1 MASISD
7 VGLFGEASN
16 KRPLENGFVPRYKPR
31 KLSAVRDFP
40 PGCGLHAVPADFKH
54 EENGSSG
61 AGVSESGGVD
71 DCHVAHAAIASGV
84 DSFLAPSSMEA
95 DRVDIPKFLKPDV
108 MKNSEIVKD
117 EGPSGVNIE
126 VDCGSRCI
134 NSPIDKVVAE
144 SVDALVEDVTVT
156 TIDVT
161 SVEEVMIEI
170 GPICDELPN
179 EVEVQTLEALDQ
191 HVELDEA
198 ESLDALVGKM
208 NTMDGFSNGVAKIT
222 DSDSSKE
229 EIEPEGQTTLE
240 KLSEVE
246 ASVLIPNS
254 VAGEVKSVLDAGA
267 SIDELPLVGF
277 SQPSIS
283 FHGSFKLGASA
294 MVKDKYH
301 PRRVSAVRNF
311 PPGCGTNNWVP
322 TEQKQQTVITSG
334 KDYLDGVK
342 KVEKK
347 FEEMN
352 EISTIKAEDMNETD
366 TTENRASV
374 VREPVSFE
382 ECNGGPQDSN
392 MEETDARQST
402 VVSATSA
409 KAVLDSRHSTSVMT
423 ETVVPS
429 LKRSAAIMPPHNDFG
444 SDDKSHRLV
453 VHGLAA
459 APFCPWRK
467 GKLSSN
473 DLPGELPAGKSKKL
487 TSCGKRKSK
496 AVPSN
501 RKLQEDCVGNSSTK
515 KMAVPGSYDA
525 DGNPGSSMIF
535 HKEDHDVY
543 DEDLPY
549 LTPVPI
555 QAIPGNT
562 HEDIAGPVGKE
573 IVVYA
578 QDTCDNMKYL
588 HGGVSLKDEVEREV
602 MHGLMT
608 APYCPWTQGKIVF
621 ENSDEGNSGGKV
633 RNQKLSS
640 RKKMKSVSKKSSS
653 ELKFPRGL
661 SMKQKDNS
669 VVHED
674 GSPKGFMQTDEAG
687 PDHDGDLPANSF
699 AIREMQDIGVSLPP
713 FGPNYSSQGDAR
725 NRVRET
731 LRLFH
736 AICRKLLQ
744 KEEANSMQDE
754 EGNLKESDKK
764 MKRIDLV
771 SAKIIKHKGKEVNTD
786 KQMFGQVPGVEV
798 GDEFQYRVEL
808 AIVGIHRLYQAGID
822 WMKVDGE
829 PVATSIVASGAYS
842 DDLENADV
850 LIYSGQGGNV
860 VGKIK
865 EPADQKLE
873 RGNLALRNS
882 ISAETPVRVVR
893 GWKETKTI
901 DTADSRPK
909 TVSIYVYDG
918 LYTVK
923 RYWTEVGP
931 RGKQVFMFELRRNPG
946 QPELAWKEL
955 KNSNKSRTRPG
966 VCVSD
971 ISGGKEPVPVF
982 AVNTI
987 DDEKPPPFNYT
998 PKMIYPDW
1006 FFPIPPEGCNCT
1018 GRCSDTKKCPCTVR
1032 NGGEIPYNR
1041 NGAIVEAKPLVFECG
1056 PSCNCPPSCY
1066 NRVTQR
1072 GIRFKLEIFKTD
1084 SRGWGLRSLNSIPSG
1099 CFICE
1104 YAGELLEDKEAE
1116 QRVGNDEYLFD
1127 IGQNYSDFS
1136 LNAEERAIPVESL
1149 EEAEA
1154 GYTIDAGQYGNVG
1167 RFVNHSCSPN
1177 LYAQNVIYDHDDK
1190 RMPHVM
1196 LFAAENI
1203 PPLQELTYHY
1213 NYTVDQVRDSNGN
1226 IKIKKCYCGSA
1237 ECTGRMY

>member
-1 MASISD
+1 MDSISD

-16 KRPLENGFVPRYKPR
+16 KRPLENCFVPRYKPR
-31 KLSAVRDFP
+31 KVSAIRDFP
-40 PGCGLHAVPADFKH
+40 PGCGLHAAPADFKH
-54 EENGSSG
+54 EENVSSG
-61 AGVSESGGVD
+61 AGVWESGGVN
-71 DCHVAHAAIASGV
+71 DCHVAHAAIAIGV
-84 DSFLAPSSMEA
+84 DSFLAPSSVEA
-95 DRVDIPKFLKPDV
+95 DRVDIPKFLKLDV
-108 MKNSEIVKD
+108 MKNSEIVEDK
-117 EGPSGVNIE
+117 GPSGVNIE
-126 VDCGSRCI
+126 VDYGLRCI

-144 SVDALVEDVTVT
+144 SVDALVEDVTASS
-156 TIDVT
+156 IDVT
-161 SVEEVMIEI
+161 NVEEVMIEI
-170 GPICDELPN
+170 GHICNGLPN
-179 EVEVQTLEALDQ
+179 EVEVQTLKALDKP
-191 HVELDEA
+191 VELDGA
-198 ESLDALVGKM
+198 ESVDASVGKM
-208 NTMDGFSNGVAKIT
+208 NTMDGFSNGVAKIAE
-222 DSDSSKE
+222 SDSSKE

-240 KLSEVE
+240 KLREVE
-246 ASVLIPNS
+246 ASILIPNS
-254 VAGEVKSVLDAGA
+254 VAGEAKSMLDAGA

-277 SQPSIS
+277 SQPSTS
-283 FHGSFKLGASA
+283 FHVSFKLGGSA

-311 PPGCGTNNWVP
+311 PPGCGTNNWVL
-322 TEQKQQTVITSG
+322 TEQKQQTVTSG
-334 KDYLDGVK
+334 KDYLDEVK
-342 KVEKK
+342 KVRKK
-347 FEEMN
+347 IEEMN
-352 EISTIKAEDMNETD
+352 ETNTITAVDTNKTD
-366 TTENRASV
+366 TTENKVSV
-374 VREPVSFE
+374 ACEHVSFE
-382 ECNGGPQDSN
+382 ECNGDPQDSN
-392 MEETDARQST
+392 MEETDARQSNI
-402 VVSATSA
+402 VSADSA
-409 KAVLDSRHSTSVMT
+409 KAVLVSKHNTSVMI
-423 ETVVPS
+423 ESVVPS
-429 LKRSAAIMPPHNDFG
+429 LKRSAAARPPHNDFG
-444 SDDKSHRLV
+444 SDGKSHRLV

-467 GKLSSN
+467 GKSSSN
-473 DLPGELPAGKSKKL
+473 DLPGESTVGKSKKH
-487 TSCGKRKSK
+487 TFRGKRKSK
-496 AVPSN
+496 AVPSIRN
-501 RKLQEDCVGNSSTK
+501 LQADRLGNSSTK
-515 KMAVPGSYDA
+515 TTAVPGSYDA
-525 DGNPGSSMIF
+525 DGNLGSSVFF
-535 HKEDHDVY
+535 HMEDHNVY

-555 QAIPGNT
+555 QAIPGDAD
-562 HEDIAGPVGKE
+562 EDMAGAVGKE
-573 IVVYA
+573 IVVYE
-578 QDTCDNMKYL
+578 QNTSDNVKPL
-588 HGGVSLKDEVEREV
+588 LGGVSLKEEVEREV
-602 MHGLMT
+602 GHGLMT

-621 ENSDEGNSGGKV
+621 ENSDEGNSGRKV
-633 RNQKLSS
+633 KNHELSL
-640 RKKMKSVSKKSSS
+640 RKKMKADSKKGSS
-653 ELKFPRGL
+653 EMKFPRGPSL
-661 SMKQKDNS
+661 KQKEDS

-687 PDHDGDLPANSF
+687 PDHHGDLPANSF

-713 FGPNYSSQGDAR
+713 FGPNYSCQGDAR

-744 KEEANSMQDE
+744 KEEANSMPDE
-754 EGNLKESDKK
+754 EGNSKESDKK

-860 VGKIK
+860 VGKAK
-865 EPADQKLE
+865 QPEDQKLE

-909 TVSIYVYDG
+909 TVTIYVYDG

-966 VCVSD
+966 ICVSD
-971 ISGGKEPVPVF
+971 VSGGKELFPVF

-1006 FFPIPPEGCNCT
+1006 FFPISPEGCNCT

-1099 CFICE
+1099 SFICE

-1136 LNAEERAIPVESL
+1136 LNAEECAIPVESV

-1177 LYAQNVIYDHDDK
+1177 LYAQNVIYDHNDK

>member
-7 VGLFGEASN
+7 VGLFGGASN

-31 KLSAVRDFP
+31 KVSAIRDFP
-40 PGCGLHAVPADFKH
+40 PGCDLSAASADFKH
-54 EENGSSG
+54 EENGSG
-61 AGVSESGGVD
+61 GGGVPESGGVN
-71 DCHVAHAAIASGV
+71 DCHMAHAAIANGV
-84 DSFLAPSSMEA
+84 DSFLSPTSIEG
-95 DRVDIPKFLKPDV
+95 DTGDIPKLLKLDGI
-108 MKNSEIVKD
+108 KNSEIVED

-126 VDCGSRCI
+126 VDCESRCI
-134 NSPIDKVVAE
+134 SRPVDKEVVE
-144 SVDALVEDVTVT
+144 SVDAMVEDVTAT
-156 TIDVT
+156 GIDGAN
-161 SVEEVMIEI
+161 VEEVMMEI
-170 GPICDELPN
+170 GPTCHELRN
-179 EVEVQTLEALDQ
+179 EVEVQTLEVLDQ
-191 HVELDEA
+191 PVELDGA
-198 ESLDALVGKM
+198 ESLDALEGKM
-208 NTMDGFSNGVAKIT
+208 NTMDDFSDGVAKIT
-222 DSDSSKE
+222 ESDSSKE
-229 EIEPEGQTTLE
+229 ETKPEGQTTLE
-240 KLSEVE
+240 TLREVE
-246 ASVLIPNS
+246 ASVSIPNS
-254 VAGEVKSVLDAGA
+254 VVEEAKSVLDAGS

-277 SQPSIS
+277 SQPSTS

-301 PRRVSAVRNF
+301 PRRVSAVRDF
-311 PPGCGTNNWVP
+311 PPGCGTNDRFP
-322 TEQKQQTVITSG
+322 TEQKQQTVTLG
-334 KDYLDGVK
+334 KDCLDGVQN
-342 KVEKK
+342 VEKN

-352 EISTIKAEDMNETD
+352 ETSTIKSEDIYD
-366 TTENRASV
+366 TTENRGSV
-374 VREPVSFE
+374 ARELVSFE
-382 ECNGGPQDSN
+382 ECNRGSQDSN
-392 MEETDARQST
+392 MEETDARKST
-402 VVSATSA
+402 VLSATSA

-423 ETVVPS
+423 ETVVRS
-429 LKRSAAIMPPHNDFG
+429 VKRSAAVRSPLNDFG
-444 SDDKSHRLV
+444 SDDISHRLV

-467 GKLSSN
+467 GKPASN
-473 DLPGELPAGKSKKL
+473 DLPGESTAGMSKKH
-487 TSCGKRKSK
+487 TFPRKRKSK
-496 AVPSN
+496 AVHSN
-501 RKLQEDCVGNSSTK
+501 RNIQADCLGNSSTK
-515 KMAVPGSYDA
+515 KTAVPASYDA
-525 DGNPGSSMIF
+525 DGNPGSSVVF
-535 HKEDHDVY
+535 DKEDCNVY

-555 QAIPGNT
+555 QAIPCDD
-562 HEDIAGPVGKE
+562 EKDIAGPAGKE

-578 QDTCDNMKYL
+578 QDPCDDMKPL

-602 MHGLMT
+602 VNGRMT
-608 APYCPWTQGKIVF
+608 TPYCPWTQEKIVL
-621 ENSDEGNSGGKV
+621 ENSDGSNSGRKA
-633 RNQKLSS
+633 RNQKLSL
-640 RKKMKSVSKKSSS
+640 RKKTKAVSKKSSS
-653 ELKFPRGL
+653 ELKFPRDP
-661 SMKQKDNS
+661 SMKQEEDS
-669 VVHED
+669 LVHED
-674 GSPKGFMQTDEAG
+674 GSPKGIMQSVEAG
-687 PDHDGDLPANSF
+687 PDHHGDLPANFS
-699 AIREMQDIGVSLPP
+699 AIRKKQDMGVSLPP
-713 FGPNYSSQGDAR
+713 FGPNYSCQGDAR

-731 LRLFH
+731 LRMFH

-744 KEEANSMQDE
+744 KEEANSMPDE
-754 EGNLKESDKK
+754 EGNSKESDKK
-764 MKRIDLV
+764 TKRIDLA
-771 SAKIIKHKGKEVNTD
+771 SAKVIKHKGKEVNTD

-860 VGKIK
+860 VGKTK
-865 EPADQKLE
+865 QPEDQKLE

-901 DTADSRPK
+901 DPADSRPK
-909 TVSIYVYDG
+909 IVSIYVYDG

-955 KNSNKSRTRPG
+955 KNSYKSKTRPG

-971 ISGGKEPVPVF
+971 ISEGKESFPIF
-982 AVNTI
+982 AVNI
-987 DDEKPPPFNYT
+987 INDEKPPPFNYT

-1006 FFPIPPEGCNCT
+1006 FCSIPLKGCNCT
-1018 GRCSDTKKCPCTVR
+1018 GRCSDTKKCSCAVR
-1032 NGGEIPYNR
+1032 NGGEIPYNH

-1084 SRGWGLRSLNSIPSG
+1084 SRGWGLRSVNSIPSG
-1099 CFICE
+1099 SFICE

-1136 LNAEERAIPVESL
+1136 LNAEEQAIPIESM

>member
-16 KRPLENGFVPRYKPR
+16 KRPLENGLVPRYKPR
-31 KLSAVRDFP
+31 KVSAVRDFP
-40 PGCGLHAVPADFKH
+40 PGCGVHAVPSDFKL

-71 DCHVAHAAIASGV
+71 DCHVAHAAIANGV
-84 DSFLAPSSMEA
+84 EGFLAPSSMEA
-95 DRVDIPKFLKPDV
+95 DLVDVPKFLKLDV

-117 EGPSGVNIE
+117 EGPKGVNIE

-144 SVDALVEDVTVT
+144 SVDALVEDVTA
-156 TIDVT
+156 IDVT
-161 SVEEVMIEI
+161 NVEEVMIEI

-179 EVEVQTLEALDQ
+179 EVEVQTLEALHQPVDG
-191 HVELDEA
+191 A

-222 DSDSSKE
+222 ESDSSKE
-229 EIEPEGQTTLE
+229 EIGPEGQTTLE

-254 VAGEVKSVLDAGA
+254 VAGETKSVLDAGA
-267 SIDELPLVGF
+267 TIDELPLVGF
-277 SQPSIS
+277 SQPSTS

-294 MVKDKYH
+294 MVNDKYH

-322 TEQKQQTVITSG
+322 TEQKQQTVTSG
-334 KDYLDGVK
+334 KD
-342 KVEKK
+342 
-347 FEEMN
+347 
-352 EISTIKAEDMNETD
+352 EDMNETD
-366 TTENRASV
+366 TTENRVSV
-374 VREPVSFE
+374 AREHVSFE

-402 VVSATSA
+402 IVSETSA
-409 KAVLDSRHSTSVMT
+409 KAVLDSRHSTSVTT
-423 ETVVPS
+423 ETEVPS
-429 LKRSAAIMPPHNDFG
+429 LKRSVAARPPHNDFG
-444 SDDKSHRLV
+444 SDDKSHRLA

-473 DLPGELPAGKSKKL
+473 DLPGESTAGKPKKR
-487 TSCGKRKSK
+487 TFRGKRKSK

-501 RKLQEDCVGNSSTK
+501 KNIQADSLRNSSTK
-515 KMAVPGSYDA
+515 KTVPGSYDE
-525 DGNPGSSMIF
+525 DGNPGSSMVF
-535 HKEDHDVY
+535 HMEDHDVY

-555 QAIPGNT
+555 QAIPGDAD
-562 HEDIAGPVGKE
+562 EDIAGAVGKE

-578 QDTCDNMKYL
+578 QDTCDNMKPL
-588 HGGVSLKDEVEREV
+588 HGGVSLKEEVKREV
-602 MHGLMT
+602 VHGLMT
-608 APYCPWTQGKIVF
+608 APYCPWTQGKIV

-633 RNQKLSS
+633 RNQKLYF
-640 RKKMKSVSKKSSS
+640 RKKMKAVSKKSSS
-653 ELKFPRGL
+653 EMKLPRGL
-661 SMKQKDNS
+661 SMKQREDS
-669 VVHED
+669 VVPED
-674 GSPKGFMQTDEAG
+674 GSPKGFMQTDEAV
-687 PDHDGDLPANSF
+687 PDHRGDLPANSF
-699 AIREMQDIGVSLPP
+699 AIRGGMQDIGVSLPP

-736 AICRKLLQ
+736 AVCRKLLQ
-744 KEEANSMQDE
+744 KEEANSMPDE
-754 EGNLKESDKK
+754 EGSSKESDKK

-771 SAKIIKHKGKEVNTD
+771 SAKMIKHKGKEVNTD

-860 VGKIK
+860 VGKTK
-865 EPADQKLE
+865 QPEDQKLE

-931 RGKQVFMFELRRNPG
+931 RGKKVFMFELRRNPG

-971 ISGGKEPVPVF
+971 ISGGKEPFPVF
-982 AVNTI
+982 AINII
-987 DDEKPPPFNYT
+987 DDEKPPSFNYT

-1018 GRCSDTKKCPCTVR
+1018 GRCSDTKKCPCAVR
-1032 NGGEIPYNR
+1032 NGEIPYNR

-1066 NRVTQR
+1066 NRVSQR

-1084 SRGWGLRSLNSIPSG
+1084 SRGWGLRSINSIPSG
-1099 CFICE
+1099 SFICE

-1136 LNAEERAIPVESL
+1136 LNAEEHAIPVESM

-1177 LYAQNVIYDHDDK
+1177 LYAQNVIYDHNDK

-1213 NYTVDQVRDSNGN
+1213 NYKVDQVRDSNGN
-1226 IKIKKCYCGSA
+1226 IRIKKCYCGSA